1 VNYLQLKVI
10 DKMTTKGKIRDLFHA
25 ILGISPSYLVFTLTL
40 AYTFTNESKTFG
52 VTLLSALFGAIINFT
67 FNWFQGI
74 LKGIQSKRHEVL
86 LGALGGMFGGNLA
99 MFMPSVFW
107 SSALFV
113 VCIGVCVWDLKYKK

>member
-1 VNYLQLKVI
+1 
-10 DKMTTKGKIRDLFHA
+10 MTTKGKIRDLFHA

-52 VTLLSALFGAIINFT
+52 VSLVSALLGAIINFL
-67 FNWFQGI
+67 FNWFQGK
-74 LKGIQSKRHEVL
+74 LHGIKSGREEL
-86 LGALGGMFGGNLA
+86 FLGALGGMFGGNLA
-99 MFMPSVFW
+99 LFMPSVFW